1 MKRVHRF
8 AMVIDVEACVDCAAC
23 VVTCRAENA
32 VPLGHSRNRLVER
45 DRGVYPLLA
54 VETSPV
60 QCMQCEDAPC
70 VRVCPTGAS
79 YYSANGVVRVN
90 PDDCIGCRY
99 CVEACPYDARYFDEA
114 SGTVDKCT
122 FCEHRVAEGQEP
134 ACVATCPSRARTFG
148 DLDDRSSAV
157 ARLVA
162 ARHVET
168 LLPEAGTSPKVFY
181 LRGEPPCITSGADSS
196 SCTSSS
202 AGSAPAR

>member
-1 MKRVHRF
+1 MRRVRRY
-8 AMVIDVEACVDCAAC
+8 AMVIDAEACVHCAAC
-23 VVTCRAENA
+23 VVSCKAENA
-32 VPLGHSRNRLVER
+32 VPIGHSRNRLVER
-45 DRGVYPLLA
+45 ERGVYPALS

-99 CVEACPYDARYFDEA
+99 CVEACPYDARYFDEE

-122 FCEHRVAEGQEP
+122 FCEHRVAEGLEP
-134 ACVATCPSRARTFG
+134 ACVTTCPTGARIFG
-148 DLDDRSSAV
+148 DLDNPASAV

-162 ARHVET
+162 TRRLEV
-168 LLPEAGTSPKVFY
+168 LLPDAATSPKVFY
-181 LRGEPPCITSGADSS
+181 LRGEPPCITSGAGSS

-202 AGSAPAR
+202 AASAPAR